1 MPLLPHPIPRG
12 PGAPHTRDKSPRA
25 LLRWWLE
32 QPFEYAWV
40 HAFAESHAWLRLDRM
55 LVSAGYAMLA
65 AVGAA
70 LLISGDPGVVVGA
83 WTGTSVV
90 LFGLISLWWWADRP
104 WPSERVSLGFVVI
117 GELAGLPLAAVAP
130 TGTVALALL
139 SLYVLPGLYLM
150 FLHSPWVLIAHNVWV
165 LAVVVGTG
173 GYVLAAT
180 DTDVVSALVLMV
192 VQLSVCTAGLV
203 GGQIALTFLRN
214 DARNS
219 FTDPLTGLLNRR
231 GFYAAVTHSVVR
243 HPSRV
248 PVSLLMA
255 DVDRFKPLN
264 DVHGHHQ
271 GDRLLVD
278 VARILSTV
286 CGGHADA
293 LARFGG
299 DEFVV
304 IAHVDS
310 GTAVAL
316 AHRARA
322 AVAERSGDPS
332 STLSIGVCTTVL
344 DSWPPSD
351 EAVRSMLR
359 RADGVLYATK
369 RSGGD
374 AVTAT
379 QDDDGGPG
387 SEPVDATIV
396 A

>member
-1 MPLLPHPIPRG
+1 M
-12 PGAPHTRDKSPRA
+12 RDKSSRA

-40 HAFAESHAWLRLDRM
+40 HAFAQSHAWLRLDRM
-55 LVSAGYAMLA
+55 LVSVGYAMLA

-70 LLISGDPGVVVGA
+70 LLIDGDQGIAVTVWA
-83 WTGTSVV
+83 GTAVV
-90 LFGLISLWWWADRP
+90 LFALISLWWWAPLP
-104 WPSERVSLGFVVI
+104 WPSERVSLGFVIV
-117 GELAGLPLAAVAP
+117 GELAGLPLAAAAP

-150 FLHSPWVLIAHNVWV
+150 FLHSPQVMIAHNVWV
-165 LAVVVGTG
+165 LAVVIGTG
-173 GYVLAAT
+173 SYVLAAT
-180 DTDVVSALVLMV
+180 DTDVVTALVLMV
-192 VQLSVCTAGLV
+192 VQTSVCTAGLV
-203 GGQIALTFLRN
+203 GGQVAITFLRN

-231 GFYAAVTHSVVR
+231 GFHAAVTHSVIR
-243 HPSRV
+243 HPSDA

-255 DVDRFKPLN
+255 DIDKFKPLN
-264 DVHGHHQ
+264 DAHGHHQ

-286 CGGHADA
+286 CGDHADA

-310 GTAVAL
+310 DTATVL
-316 AHRARA
+316 AQRVRA
-322 AVAERSGDPS
+322 AVAERPGDESP
-332 STLSIGVCTTVL
+332 TLSIGVCTSVL
-344 DSWPPSD
+344 DCWPPSD
-351 EAVRSMLR
+351 EAVRMMLA
-359 RADGVLYATK
+359 RADSVLYSTK

-379 QDDDGGPG
+379 QGDD
-387 SEPVDATIV
+387 TIV
-396 A
+396 GDSL

>member
-1 MPLLPHPIPRG
+1 MPLLPPPLPRG
-12 PGAPHTRDKSPRA
+12 PGAVPTRDKSPRA

-32 QPFEYAWV
+32 QPFEYEWV

-55 LVSAGYAMLA
+55 LVSVGYAMLA
-65 AVGAA
+65 AVGAT
-70 LLISGDPGVVVGA
+70 LLISGDQGVLATACAGTAVV
-83 WTGTSVV
+83 S
-90 LFGLISLWWWADRP
+90 FGLISLWWWAAFP

-117 GELAGLPLAAVAP
+117 GELAGLPLAAAAP
-130 TGTVALALL
+130 NGTVALALL

-150 FLHSPWVLIAHNVWV
+150 FLHSPRVLIAHNLWV
-165 LAVVVGTG
+165 LAVVAGTG

-180 DTDVVSALVLMV
+180 DTDVATALVLMV

-203 GGQIALTFLRN
+203 GGQVALTFLRN

-231 GFYAAVTHSVVR
+231 GFHAAVTHSVVR
-243 HPSRV
+243 HPSGV

-255 DVDRFKPLN
+255 DIDKFKPLN
-264 DVHGHHQ
+264 DSHGHHQ

-310 GTAVAL
+310 DTAIAL
-316 AHRARA
+316 AHDVRA
-322 AVAERSGDPS
+322 AVAERSGDASP
-332 STLSIGVCTTVL
+332 TLSIGVCTTVL
-344 DSWPPSD
+344 ECWPPSD
-351 EAVRSMLR
+351 DAVRTMLA

-379 QDDDGGPG
+379 QGDD
-387 SEPVDATIV
+387 TIIGDSV
-396 A
+396 